1 MPKTVAEYAATQN
14 AYNDR
19 IDKAID
25 GLVAD
30 NKTLNDLIKQLQSTQ
45 GTLTAEDQALLDQI
59 EQRAAAQATK
69 LEALDAQTENPPEP
83 PTT

>member
-1 MPKTVAEYAATQN
+1 MPKTVAEYAAIQN

-30 NKTLNDLIKQLQSTQ
+30 NKTLNDLITKLQSTQ
-45 GTLTAEDQALLDQI
+45 GQITVEDQALLDQI
-59 EQRAAAQATK
+59 EARSSAIATK

-83 PTT
+83 PAL